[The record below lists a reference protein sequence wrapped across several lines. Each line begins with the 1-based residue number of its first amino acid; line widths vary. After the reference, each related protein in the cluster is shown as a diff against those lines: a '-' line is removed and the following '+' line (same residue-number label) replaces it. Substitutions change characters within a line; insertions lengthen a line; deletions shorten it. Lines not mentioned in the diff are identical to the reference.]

1 MDSVEKN
8 LLIGAFVTG
17 GVDTAL
23 EANWAYQVGQGK
35 TAEPSF
41 LYQAV
46 ADGYLP
52 PLDDWIA
59 SAGTPLILYLLGRGL
74 KKDSLKTMAKGG
86 AIYGVSSLIGCTI
99 ARVVIKSQT
108 PSLYSYRVVR
118 ASTEL
123 R

>member
-1 MDSVEKN
+1 MDSTEKN
-8 LLIGAFVTG
+8 LLVGAFITG

-35 TAEPSF
+35 VAEPSF
-41 LYQAV
+41 LYTAI

-59 SAGTPLILYLLGRGL
+59 GAGTPLILYVLGRGL

-86 AIYGVSSLIGCTI
+86 AIYGVSMLAGITL
-99 ARVVIKSQT
+99 ARVALKST
-108 PSLYSYRVVR
+108 PTYTYRLVGDRVK
-118 ASTEL
+118 
-123 R
+123 

>member
-23 EANWAYQVGQGK
+23 EANWAYQAGQGK

-41 LYQAV
+41 LYQKI

-52 PLDDWIA
+52 NLDDWIA
-59 SAGTPLILYLLGRGL
+59 SAGTPLILYLLGKGL

-99 ARVVIKSQT
+99 ARVAIKSQVPGYFT
-108 PSLYSYRVVR
+108 YRVVK